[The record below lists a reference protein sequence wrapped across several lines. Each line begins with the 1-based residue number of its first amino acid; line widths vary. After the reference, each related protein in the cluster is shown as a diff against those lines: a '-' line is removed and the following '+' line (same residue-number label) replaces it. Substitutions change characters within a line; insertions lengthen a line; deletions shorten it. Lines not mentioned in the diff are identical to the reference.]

1 MSSTTPHLRSGGS
14 ARLPAPRRSSSLR
27 AQLIAHLQTWRLYT
41 LWYVGFV
48 GLAGAGLSPGRHDAV
63 RLFAAW
69 AVPTLGWLG
78 GHYLSDYF
86 DRDLDALAKPHRPIP
101 SGRLPA
107 RVALACGVLAML
119 CVAVLAVLTGWR
131 TSLIA
136 VLAVAAVLS
145 YGLKLKALGI
155 AGNLVRGALGA
166 LALLYGAACAPPFG
180 WKVLLPFV
188 AAFWLH
194 DTCSNLVG
202 TLRDVDGDRAGGY
215 RTLPVTHGTATG
227 ARVALGLYVL
237 TLLAAVW
244 GGLAAHASRH
254 GWYGW
259 YFAGL
264 AGVAAFGLAALL
276 PLLGRQAQLAAREA
290 LRAHELLV
298 LERMCLAA
306 AVIGLGLGALPAV
319 LLLAPALTLT
329 WWSQRVLRSWYEF
342 GGTGQPPAP
351 PPAPSLA
358 PPCAPPPAQPLAQS
372 PLAPPAAPSVDEP
385 AGTIP
390 PSLPKGSS
398 YA

>member
-1 MSSTTPHLRSGGS
+1 MSRLLAVRATTRV
-14 ARLPAPRRSSSLR
+14 R
-27 AQLIAHLQTWRLYT
+27 AAAIAHLQTWRLYT
-41 LWYVGFV
+41 FWYVGFL
-48 GLAGAGLSPGRHDAV
+48 GLAGAGLSPGRHEGL

-86 DRDLDALAKPHRPIP
+86 DRKLDAIAKPHRPIP

-119 CVAVLAVLTGWR
+119 CVAALAVLTGWR

-136 VLAVAAVLS
+136 LLAVAAVLA
-145 YGLKLKALGI
+145 YGLRLKALGI

-166 LALLYGAACAPPFG
+166 LALLYGAATVPPFG
-180 WKVLLPFV
+180 WAVLLPFV
-188 AAFWLH
+188 GAFWLH

-227 ARVALGLYVL
+227 VRTALGLYVL

-244 GGLAAHASRH
+244 GGLGGPSDRQ
-254 GWYGW
+254 GWYL
-259 YFAGL
+259 AGL
-264 AGVAAFGLAALL
+264 AGVAVFGFAAIAPMLSRRHQL
-276 PLLGRQAQLAAREA
+276 PARDA

-298 LERMCLAA
+298 LERLCLAA
-306 AVIGLGLGALPAV
+306 AVIGLGLGALPAL
-319 LLLAPALTLT
+319 LLLAPALMVT
-329 WWSQRVLRSWYEF
+329 WWSQRTLRTWYEF
-342 GGTGQPPAP
+342 GSTAPTSTAP
-351 PPAPSLA
+351 P
-358 PPCAPPPAQPLAQS
+358 
-372 PLAPPAAPSVDEP
+372 SV
-385 AGTIP
+385 
-390 PSLPKGSS
+390 PKGST

>member
-1 MSSTTPHLRSGGS
+1 MTAVNGAPVARRHAVSQLRG
-14 ARLPAPRRSSSLR
+14 
-27 AQLIAHLQTWRLYT
+27 QVVAHLQTWRLYT
-41 LWYVGFV
+41 FWYVGFL
-48 GLAGAGLSPGRHDAV
+48 GLAGAGLSPGRHEGL

-86 DRDLDALAKPHRPIP
+86 DRELDAIAKPHRPIP

-107 RVALACGVLAML
+107 RVALVCGGLAMV

-136 VLAVAAVLS
+136 VLAVAAVLA
-145 YGLKLKALGI
+145 YGLRLKALGI

-166 LALLYGAACAPPFG
+166 LALLYGAATVPPFG
-180 WKVLLPFV
+180 WAVLLPFV

-227 ARVALGLYVL
+227 VRMALGLYVL
-237 TLLAAVW
+237 TMLAACW
-244 GGLAAHASRH
+244 GGLAGPDGRF
-254 GWYGW
+254 GWYLV
-259 YFAGL
+259 AL
-264 AGVAAFGLAALL
+264 AGVAGFALAGFA
-276 PLLGRQAQLAAREA
+276 PMLGRQHRLPARLA

-298 LERMCLAA
+298 LERLCLAA
-306 AVIGLGLGALPAV
+306 AVIGLGLGAGRAV
-319 LLLAPALTLT
+319 LLLVPALILT
-329 WWSQRVLRSWYEF
+329 WWSQRTLRTWYEF
-342 GGTGQPPAP
+342 GADPTAGHAVTDHPAGDLAATDTAP
-351 PPAPSLA
+351 P
-358 PPCAPPPAQPLAQS
+358 
-372 PLAPPAAPSVDEP
+372 SV
-385 AGTIP
+385 
-390 PSLPKGSS
+390 PKGSS

>member
-1 MSSTTPHLRSGGS
+1 MSSTTPSRRSG
-14 ARLPAPRRSSSLR
+14 ASSRLR
-27 AQLIAHLQTWRLYT
+27 ASRRPPRLRTSWLGIRLIAHLQTWRLYT

-48 GLAGAGLSPGRHDAV
+48 GLAGAGLSPGPHEGL

-86 DRDLDALAKPHRPIP
+86 DRDLDAIAKPHRPIP

-107 RVALACGVLAML
+107 RTALACGVLAML
-119 CVAVLAVLTGWR
+119 AVAVLAVLTGWR

-136 VLAVAAVLS
+136 VLAVAAVLA

-166 LALLYGAACAPPFG
+166 LALLYGAACAPPFA
-180 WKVLLPFV
+180 WAVLLPFV

-227 ARVALGLYVL
+227 ARVALGLYLL
-237 TLLAAVW
+237 TLLAAGW
-244 GGLAAHASRH
+244 GGLAAPASRH
-254 GWYGW
+254 GW
-259 YFAGL
+259 FLLGL
-264 AGVAAFGLAALL
+264 AAVAAVGFAALL
-276 PLLGRQAQLAAREA
+276 PLLGRRQSQAQLAAREA

-306 AVIGLGLGALPAV
+306 AVIGLGLGMLPAV
-319 LLLAPALTLT
+319 LLLIPALTLT
-329 WWSQRVLRSWYEF
+329 WWSQRALRSWYEF
-342 GGTGQPPAP
+342 GGTDQTSAPASVQAPVPVP
-351 PPAPSLA
+351 PPAD
-358 PPCAPPPAQPLAQS
+358 PPL
-372 PLAPPAAPSVDEP
+372 DHP
-385 AGTIP
+385 AGTAP
-390 PSLPKGSS
+390 PSLEKGSS

>member
-1 MSSTTPHLRSGGS
+1 MSSTTPFRRSGSTG
-14 ARLPAPRRSSSLR
+14 LPAPRRPSSWLR
-27 AQLIAHLQTWRLYT
+27 TRLLAHLQTWRLYT

-48 GLAGAGLSPGRHDAV
+48 GLAGAGLSPGPHDGP

-86 DRDLDALAKPHRPIP
+86 DRDLDAIAKPHRPIP

-107 RVALACGVLAML
+107 RTALACGVLAML

-136 VLAVAAVLS
+136 VLAVAAVLA
-145 YGLKLKALGI
+145 YGLKLKALGF

-180 WKVLLPFV
+180 WSVLLPFV

-227 ARVALGLYVL
+227 ARVALGLYAL
-237 TLLAAVW
+237 TLLAAAW
-244 GGLAAHASRH
+244 GGLEAPSARH
-254 GWYGW
+254 GW
-259 YFAGL
+259 F
-264 AGVAAFGLAALL
+264 LAALAVVGVFGCTAIA
-276 PLLGRQAQLAAREA
+276 PLLGHRHRLAARDA

-298 LERMCLAA
+298 LERLYLAA
-306 AVIGLGLGALPAV
+306 AVIGLGLGTRPAV
-319 LLLAPALTLT
+319 VLLAPAVALT
-329 WWSQRVLRSWYEF
+329 WWSQRTLRTWYEF
-342 GGTGQPPAP
+342 GGSQAPAAGDTDTPSGTAVAGDTGPA
-351 PPAPSLA
+351 SDT
-358 PPCAPPPAQPLAQS
+358 
-372 PLAPPAAPSVDEP
+372 AAPSTTD
-385 AGTIP
+385 T
-390 PSLPKGSS
+390 PSVPKGSS

>member
-1 MSSTTPHLRSGGS
+1 MSSTTRS
-14 ARLPAPRRSSSLR
+14 RRSDASTASRRPPVRPHGSRLR
-27 AQLIAHLQTWRLYT
+27 GSGPHGSRPHGSRLRGQLVAHLQTWRLYT

-48 GLAGAGLSPGRHDAV
+48 GLAGAGLSPGPHDGI

-86 DRDLDALAKPHRPIP
+86 DRDLDAIAKPHRPIP

-107 RVALACGVLAML
+107 RTALACGVLAML
-119 CVAVLAVLTGWR
+119 AVAVLAVLTGWR

-136 VLAVAAVLS
+136 VLAVAAVLA

-180 WKVLLPFV
+180 WAVLVPFV

-237 TLLAAVW
+237 TLLAAAW
-244 GGLAAHASRH
+244 GGLAAD
-254 GWYGW
+254 GGW

-264 AGVAAFGLAALL
+264 AGVAAFGLAAVL
-276 PLLGRQAQLAAREA
+276 PLLRRQDQLAAREA

-306 AVIGLGLGALPAV
+306 AVISLGLAALPAV
-319 LLLAPALTLT
+319 LLLIPALTLT

-342 GGTGQPPAP
+342 GGTEQA
-351 PPAPSLA
+351 
-358 PPCAPPPAQPLAQS
+358 PAQPAAQ
-372 PLAPPAAPSVDEP
+372 PD
-385 AGTIP
+385 GTAP
-390 PSLPKGSS
+390 PSLEKGST

>member
-1 MSSTTPHLRSGGS
+1 MSRSASGGVVS
-14 ARLPAPRRSSSLR
+14 RLR
-27 AQLIAHLQTWRLYT
+27 AGVIAHLQTWRLYT
-41 LWYVGFV
+41 FWYVGFL
-48 GLAGAGLSPGRHDAV
+48 GLAGAGLSAGEHGGW

-86 DRDLDALAKPHRPIP
+86 DRELDAIAKPHRPIP

-119 CVAVLAVLTGWR
+119 CVAALAVLTGWR

-136 VLAVAAVLS
+136 VLAVVAVLA
-145 YGLKLKALGI
+145 YGLRLKALGI

-166 LALLYGAACAPPFG
+166 LALLYGAATVPPVD
-180 WKVLLPFV
+180 WTVLLPFF

-227 ARVALGLYVL
+227 VRTALGLYVL
-237 TLLAAVW
+237 TLLAAAW
-244 GGLAAHASRH
+244 GGVLTESADRRGWYLAA
-254 GWYGW
+254 
-259 YFAGL
+259 L
-264 AGVAAFGLAALL
+264 AGVGVFGLAAIA
-276 PLLGRQAQLAAREA
+276 PLLSRQHQLPARDA

-298 LERMCLAA
+298 LERLCLAA
-306 AVIGLGLGALPAV
+306 AVIGLGLGGLTAA
-319 LLLAPALTLT
+319 LLLAPALILT
-329 WWSQRVLRSWYEF
+329 WWSQRTLRTWYEF
-342 GGTGQPPAP
+342 GAGSDAADHPPSGAAP
-351 PPAPSLA
+351 P
-358 PPCAPPPAQPLAQS
+358 
-372 PLAPPAAPSVDEP
+372 SVE
-385 AGTIP
+385 
-390 PSLPKGSS
+390 KGST

>member
-1 MSSTTPHLRSGGS
+1 MSSTTPFRRAG
-14 ARLPAPRRSSSLR
+14 PPVPRRLR
-27 AQLIAHLQTWRLYT
+27 TRLIAHLQTWRLYT

-48 GLAGAGLSPGRHDAV
+48 GLAGAGLSPGRHDGL

-86 DRDLDALAKPHRPIP
+86 DRELDAIAKPHRPIP

-136 VLAVAAVLS
+136 VLAVAAVLA

-180 WKVLLPFV
+180 WTLLLPFV

-227 ARVALGLYVL
+227 ARVALGLYLL
-237 TLLAAVW
+237 TLLAAAW
-244 GGLAAHASRH
+244 GGLAAPASRH
-254 GWYGW
+254 GW
-259 YFAGL
+259 FLAAL

-276 PLLGRQAQLAAREA
+276 PLLGRQSELAAREA

-306 AVIGLGLGALPAV
+306 AVIGLGVGALPAV

-342 GGTGQPPAP
+342 GGTGQP
-351 PPAPSLA
+351 SD
-358 PPCAPPPAQPLAQS
+358 QPLDQ
-372 PLAPPAAPSVDEP
+372 P
-385 AGTIP
+385 AGTAP
-390 PSLPKGSS
+390 PSLKKGSS